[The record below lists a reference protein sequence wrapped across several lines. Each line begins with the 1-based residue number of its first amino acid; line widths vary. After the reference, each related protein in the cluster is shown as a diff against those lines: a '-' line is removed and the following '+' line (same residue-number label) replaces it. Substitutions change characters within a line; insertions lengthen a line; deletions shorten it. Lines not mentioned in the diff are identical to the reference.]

1 MIARGGWRVAR
12 GAWMLAVL
20 CALGVTVPAG
30 AQQPLEQPERRAQ
43 LEERFRRQL
52 AQTLKNRLD
61 LTDDQLRR
69 LGEVNQRHEE
79 QRRLLVQQER
89 DVRIALREEMLAGE
103 RANQQRVS
111 ELLDRMIRI
120 QRQRI
125 DIVEREQRELAE
137 FLTPMQRAQYAAV
150 QEQFRRRIEEMR
162 RQRQQQRRP
171 GGRRP
176 RAPGF

>member
-1 MIARGGWRVAR
+1 VTAHGAWRVAR
-12 GAWMLAVL
+12 GACVL
-20 CALGVTVPAG
+20 GALLTIGVAGPAQ
-30 AQQPLEQPERRAQ
+30 AQQPLDQPERRAQ

-52 AQTLKNRLD
+52 AQMLKNRLNLSD
-61 LTDDQLRR
+61 EQLRR

-89 DVRIALREEMLAGE
+89 DVRMALREEMLAGE

-125 DIVEREQRELAE
+125 DIVEREQRELSE

-150 QEQFRRRIEEMR
+150 QEQLRRRIEEMR

-176 RAPGF
+176 RGPGF